1 MYHCIVC
8 TLQIPGEVEQSS
20 ESGLEFQ
27 PFKLQVK
34 PRDDSKTVGPG
45 EYTDDQGRKI
55 QRIVKK
61 TIGPLNMPEEK
72 EPSETTQE
80 IVDKDGFKV
89 TRVIKRTV
97 VHTNGDV
104 PLEEVV

>member
-1 MYHCIVC
+1 M
-8 TLQIPGEVEQSS
+8 QIPGEVEPSS

-27 PFKLQVK
+27 PFKLQMK
-34 PRDDSKTVGPG
+34 PRDDSKAVSPG

-72 EPSETTQE
+72 APSETAQE
-80 IVDKDGFKV
+80 VVDKDGFKV
-89 TRVIKRTV
+89 TRVIKRTLI
-97 VHTNGDV
+97 HTNGDV
-104 PLEEVV
+104 PLEEKVV